1 MAAVSEPATASLATT
16 AAPVPRPVKLG
27 VAALLLTW
35 AVLAAWAARAKSETY
50 DEPMYILTGYSY
62 VVTGDFSLNR
72 EHPPLAKLLIGLP
85 LLALD
90 LELPPDYQVRP
101 GIALAFFAHQ
111 PHASAQDILFLA
123 RLPGV
128 LLGLVLCLYAWRWA
142 RLAFGEAAGLAA
154 LSLVALNPNLIAHA
168 AVASNDFAV
177 VVFGFAACY
186 HAARWL
192 ETGRRASLLF
202 AALTLGLALGCKFTA
217 LVLLPVLGL
226 IALVAAVRRRRPALM
241 GEALLALCA
250 AFGVVW
256 LLYGGEARSLE
267 EAARHPRFATEGETG
282 RAFEHAAIEDTLRA
296 VFGTHT
302 PIPLLTLLR
311 GIDESLTNA
320 DKGHSTFWR
329 GTNGVQG
336 SPAFYVGSWL
346 IKNPEAFT
354 LLLLLG
360 LLAWRRTW
368 RGGATEALL
377 LLYPVLIL
385 LAFSRGQAQLGF
397 KYALPVV
404 PFFAVFAARWL
415 AAPPGAA
422 PRCSRPQAL
431 AAAALVLLASAAVQ
445 LWIGDKGPWR
455 WSHAVPWVA
464 PLIVA
469 GLAAAARPGADGR
482 VSLAGPALALLL
494 WAAAASLARQ
504 PDDLVYFNE
513 WVGGPENGTTWSV
526 VGDDFGQDTRLL
538 GEWMAEHDVER
549 LHYDYYG
556 TGDPEVWGV
565 RFTPC
570 YGYPALYQPFT
581 GLCAVHVTLLRRLPD
596 AYDFLLGKEPFER
609 IGHTIFLYDITAE
622 EAEAAHQ
629 RAATHKP
636 APPPPDEDE
645 GG

>member
-1 MAAVSEPATASLATT
+1 MAAVSESATPSVATT
-16 AAPVPRPVKLG
+16 AAPVPRLVKLG
-27 VAALLLTW
+27 VAALLLSW
-35 AVLAAWAARAKSETY
+35 AVLATWAARAKSETY

-111 PHASAQDILFLA
+111 PHASARDMLFLA
-123 RLPGV
+123 RMPGV

-177 VVFGFAACY
+177 VVFGFAACH

-192 ETGRRASLLF
+192 ETGRRTSLLF
-202 AALTLGLALGCKFTA
+202 AGLTLGLAIGCKFTA

-226 IALVAAVRRRRPALM
+226 IALAAAVRRRRPALL
-241 GEALLALCA
+241 GEALLALFA
-250 AFGVVW
+250 ALGVLW
-256 LLYGGEARSLE
+256 LLYGGEARTLE
-267 EAARHPRFATEGETG
+267 EAANHPRFAADGESG
-282 RAFEHAAIEDTLRA
+282 RAFESPALEHTLHA
-296 VFGTHT
+296 VFGAHT
-302 PIPLLTLLR
+302 PVPLLTLLR
-311 GIDESLTNA
+311 GIDENIANA

-329 GTNGVQG
+329 GENGVEG
-336 SPAFYVGSWL
+336 SAGFYVGSWL

-360 LLAWRRTW
+360 VLAWRRTW

-377 LLYPVLIL
+377 LLYPVLVL
-385 LAFSRGQAQLGF
+385 LVFTRGQAQLGF

-422 PRCSRPQAL
+422 PRCSRRQAL
-431 AAAALVLLASAAVQ
+431 AAAALVLLASLVVQ

-464 PLIVA
+464 PLVVA
-469 GLAAAARPGADGR
+469 GLAAGARAGADGR
-482 VSLAGPALALLL
+482 VPLAGPGFALLL
-494 WAAAASLARQ
+494 WAAVASLARQ

-526 VGDDFGQDTRLL
+526 VGDDFGQDTKLL
-538 GEWMAEHDVER
+538 GEWMAQQGVER

-570 YGYPALYQPFT
+570 YGYPLMYQPFT

-596 AYDFLLGKEPFER
+596 AYGFLEGKEPFAR
-609 IGHTIFLYDITAE
+609 LGHTIFLYDITAE
-622 EAEAAHQ
+622 EAEAA
-629 RAATHKP
+629 RVRLSTRMP
-636 APPPPDEDE
+636 APPPR
-645 GG
+645 